1 MKRSLPAGLLSC
13 AAALSLT
20 VAAPAQS
27 PAVPA
32 ANGSLNYAAAAKH
45 LELGGIF
52 YGFMDV
58 EGDLARFARIGD
70 KFLDIARKQNG
81 GGDIPKNLSASKI
94 IEALGLTTVKAV
106 GASSRTLEGGLY
118 HNRAIVY
125 APGGQ
130 VGLFKLFGGKASP
143 YASPLIAPAGSDLV
157 GETDLNLSAL
167 LEISENVLKSIGD
180 ERLMQQY
187 QGSLGFPV
195 PVVNLTVKD
204 LISKLDTKVIFFG
217 ELIKGEYIPIPNSP
231 AKIPAFKAV
240 LSFDNIDF
248 LFPAILEMTAQAGD
262 KVKVEKGEGFEL
274 IKASQP
280 PVPEMPFL
288 QPAVY
293 HDVKSGRILITTN
306 LDYLRSALTATKTLS
321 GDPAF
326 VKATANL
333 PKEGN
338 SLSYVT
344 PKVASTV
351 MEVVTAAMKEGSSA
365 SAGGPSPQEMKTIWD
380 AMQELSPLPT
390 TPVAAVRANVADG
403 MLFASNA
410 PNNIKTTIVAGA
422 TMVPAMLA
430 VGGFGAYSKVMP
442 GIKAREAAKE
452 EAAKEIEATEET
464 EPAEKP
470 APAPKPSPAPAG
482 ASAKTIRNNLQQIVY
497 SAQTYFLDNPKA
509 KDVTYEKLISTEL
522 LFKLDAVS
530 GESYKGLTIKRAGG
544 SVSVKTKSGDPI
556 SLSYQPVTD

>member
-1 MKRSLPAGLLSC
+1 MIMKRLLPAGLLSC

-20 VAAPAQS
+20 AAAPAQS

-32 ANGSLNYAAAAKH
+32 ANGSLNYASAAKH

-81 GGDIPKNLSASKI
+81 GADIPKNLSASKI

-106 GASSRTLEGGLY
+106 GASSRTLEAGLY

-143 YASPLIAPAGSDLV
+143 YSSPLIAPAGSDLA

-217 ELIKGEYIPIPNSP
+217 ELIKGEHIPIPNSP

-262 KVKVEKGEGFEL
+262 KVKVEKGDGFEL
-274 IKASQP
+274 IRASQP
-280 PVPEMPFL
+280 PVPDMPFL

-306 LDYLRSALTATKTLS
+306 LDYLRSALTSTKTLS

-326 VKATANL
+326 VKAMADL

-344 PKVASTV
+344 PKVASSV

-365 SAGGPSPQEMKTIWD
+365 SAGGPSPQEMKAIWD

-410 PNNIKTTIVAGA
+410 PNNIKTTMVAGA

-430 VGGFGAYSKVMP
+430 VGGFGAYGKIIQSR
-442 GIKAREAAKE
+442 KAMEAEAAKE
-452 EAAKEIEATEET
+452 TEATEET
-464 EPAEKP
+464 EPADKP
-470 APAPKPSPAPAG
+470 AAPKPAPSPAPAG

-509 KDVTYEKLISTEL
+509 KEVTYEKLISTEL
-522 LFKLDAVS
+522 LFKLDAVA

-544 SVSVKTKSGDPI
+544 SVSVKTKSGDPV